1 MPAKT
6 DDLAEDENNQD
17 NIPDHGASQNAAQ
30 LAAKGTKD
38 EKSIIHPDDVV
49 ITGSADGCVKIW
61 MISKGECV
69 HVRYTKQGL
78 GSFQD

>member
-6 DDLAEDENNQD
+6 DDLAEEENNQE
-17 NIPDHGASQNAAQ
+17 NIPDHGTSQNAAQ
-30 LAAKGTKD
+30 LAKGIKD

-49 ITGSADGCVKIW
+49 ITGSADGSVKIW

-69 HVRYTKQGL
+69 HVRSTKQDL
-78 GSFQD
+78 ARS